1 MTAHFATESSREVIR
16 LLEQAG
22 YEAVFV
28 GGAVRDYVLG
38 KPATDI
44 DIATSAK
51 PEEVKALFPMTVDI
65 GTAHGT
71 VLVLMNGEPIEVTT
85 YRTEGT
91 YSDHR
96 RPDEVQFVT
105 SLRED
110 LLRRDFTMNALAMTK
125 DGELIDL
132 FGGQEDMTR
141 QLIRAV
147 GHAAD
152 RFDEDA
158 LRMFRAVRFTS
169 VLDFA
174 IEEDTFEAIR
184 SYAPRIQYISVERL
198 KAEMGKLFKGANPIK
213 AFHFIEQTGLASHL
227 PLFPESIDKI
237 NKMVPF
243 ETATEGW
250 ACVML
255 AGGFTPG
262 QVAKAYK
269 LSNAEKTFLSAVH
282 QASTVRYS
290 ALFTIDDYY
299 KFDVAVLLLAEKW
312 VHVMGHS
319 SQVLTKREVI
329 SKKQSLPIQSVADL
343 AVTGKDLLGWTG
355 LRGGRWTGEWIGK
368 ITIAVLHG
376 KCENNPNNIKEW
388 FFNEF
393 KSEK

>member
-71 VLVLMNGEPIEVTT
+71 VLVLIDGEPIEVTT

-132 FGGQEDMTR
+132 FGGQKDMAR

-152 RFDEDA
+152 RFNEDA

-174 IEEDTFEAIR
+174 IEEETFEAIR
-184 SYAPRIQYISVERL
+184 AHAAQIQYISVERL
-198 KAEMGKLFKGANPIK
+198 KAEMDKLFKGVNPVK
-213 AFHFIEQTGLASHL
+213 AFQFIEQTTLSNHL
-227 PLFPESIDKI
+227 PLFPRSLGKL

-243 ETATEGW
+243 RTAVEGW
-250 ACVML
+250 ACLML
-255 AGGFTPG
+255 AGDFTSG
-262 QVAKAYK
+262 AVAKAYK
-269 LSNAEKTFLSAVH
+269 LSNAEKSFLSTVH
-282 QASTVRYS
+282 QASVRRS
-290 ALFTIDDYY
+290 NSLFTIDDYY
-299 KFDVAVLLLAEKW
+299 HFDLAVLLLAEKW
-312 VHVMGHS
+312 VHIIGHS
-319 SQVLTKREVI
+319 SQALSEDEITSR
-329 SKKQSLPIQSVADL
+329 KQSLPIQSVADL
-343 AVTGKDLLGWTG
+343 VVTGKDLMAWAE
-355 LRGGRWTGEWIGK
+355 LRGGRWTGEWIEK
-368 ITIAVLHG
+368 ITMAVLHG
-376 KCENNPNNIKEW
+376 KCENNSNNIKEW
-388 FFNEF
+388 FLNEF
-393 KSEK
+393 KREK